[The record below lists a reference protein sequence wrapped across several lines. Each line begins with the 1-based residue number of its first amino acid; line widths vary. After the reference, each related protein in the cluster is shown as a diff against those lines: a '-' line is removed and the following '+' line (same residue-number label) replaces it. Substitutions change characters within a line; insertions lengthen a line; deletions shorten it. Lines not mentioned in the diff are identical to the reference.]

1 MLGGLSFLE
10 PVAAGEA
17 LVFDSCC
24 LPGAFCLVY
33 EGIISCHARPDP
45 TLSPVRESRWIRSEM
60 PSPCVRGDDSHGAGR
75 LTKICCAPFRLA
87 ARILPNTR
95 FPILDND
102 SYSSG
107 TGLSSQL
114 GQDIGDENRVVERHQ
129 CWHITALDSPSS
141 CCVSS
146 TAPLSRL
153 DKQRQRTSECP
164 SRKSSPSQSWQNMP
178 GLSKQLREI

>member
-1 MLGGLSFLE
+1 LSSAPAVCLE
-10 PVAAGEA
+10 H
-17 LVFDSCC
+17 LVWY
-24 LPGAFCLVY
+24 VK
-33 EGIISCHARPDP
+33 ISCLATPDQ
-45 TLSPVRESRWIRSEM
+45 TLSPVRESRWTRSEM
-60 PSPCVRGDDSHGAGR
+60 PSPCVRGDDSHGASR
-75 LTKICCAPFRLA
+75 LTKICYAPFRLA
-87 ARILPNTR
+87 GRILPNTR
-95 FPILDND
+95 FPILNRD

-107 TGLSSQL
+107 TGLSSRL
-114 GQDIGDENRVVERHQ
+114 GQDIGDEKSVVKHHQ

-178 GLSKQLREI
+178 GLLKQLREI